1 MNSSMDKVLNLREV
15 KPISLNE
22 MSKVSF
28 PSEDVFARD
37 EDKRTRITAL
47 DKAVTLCRSKMK
59 TNVVFNT
66 LEGFRSVEAPVL
78 GINLSGAVIEG
89 NHFIPMHAIYST
101 DIR

>member
-1 MNSSMDKVLNLREV
+1 MDKVLNLRAV
-15 KPISLNE
+15 KPISLDE
-22 MSKVSF
+22 MNNVSF
-28 PSEDVFARD
+28 PSEDVFTRD

-47 DKAVTLCRSKMK
+47 DKAVTLSRNSKIT
-59 TNVVFNT
+59 TNLVFNT
-66 LEGFRSVEAPVL
+66 LQGYRSVQAPVL